1 MNFQSQRR
9 RQILIFQIENQNQDK
24 MILMSDPSVS
34 FGGTATVRRFVRQFS
49 QRLTCLFSLHLS
61 LICPFNRGGKY

>member
-1 MNFQSQRR
+1 MMDMNFQSQRR

-34 FGGTATVRRFVRQFS
+34 FGGTATVRRFVRRF
-49 QRLTCLFSLHLS
+49 L
-61 LICPFNRGGKY
+61 KD

>member
-1 MNFQSQRR
+1 MMDMNFQSQRR

-34 FGGTATVRRFVRQFS
+34 FGGRATARRLFVNFLKD
-49 QRLTCLFSLHLS
+49 RLAYLVY
-61 LICPFNRGGKY
+61 IYP